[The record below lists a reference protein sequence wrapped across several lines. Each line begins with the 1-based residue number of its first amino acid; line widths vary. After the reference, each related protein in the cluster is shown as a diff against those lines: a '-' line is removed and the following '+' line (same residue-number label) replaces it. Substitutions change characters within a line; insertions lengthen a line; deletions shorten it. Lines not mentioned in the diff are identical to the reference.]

1 MNKGINVLSL
11 FDGISCGQIAL
22 QRAGIKVNQYFAS
35 EIDKHAIKVTQ
46 TNWPETVQLG
56 SVVDVKV
63 ENLPKIDLIIGG
75 SPCQSFSFC
84 GKKNGMSTIDRQDIL
99 TLEHYLQLKSKNY
112 KFNGQSYLFWEYAR
126 LVKEIAPEYF
136 LLENVRMVKKWQDV
150 ITGVLGV
157 EPILINSSKL
167 SAQNRV
173 RLYWT
178 NIPNVTSPEDKK
190 IMLKDIV
197 DQNDTLHN
205 ISIYNGAAQR
215 TRYKDDG
222 GSKQVVEIRR
232 DEKANALLTG
242 TGKSLLAVGN
252 TNDIRKFTPEESER
266 LQTVPVGYTSC
277 ISNHQRYRCLGN
289 GWTVDVIAHI
299 FGFLPDEFKKN
310 GINTTN
316 LR

>member
-1 MNKGINVLSL
+1 MNKIIDNGINVLSL

-22 QRAGIKVNQYFAS
+22 QRAGIKVNKYFAS

-46 TNWPETVQLG
+46 HNWPETIQLG
-56 SVVDVKV
+56 SVADIKASD
-63 ENLPKIDLIIGG
+63 LPKIDLIIGG

-84 GKKNGMSTIDRQDIL
+84 GKKSGMSTIDKQDIL
-99 TLEHYLQLKSKNY
+99 TLEHYLQLKLKNY

-126 LVKEIAPEYF
+126 LVKEIAPKYF

-150 ITGVLGV
+150 ITGVLDV

-178 NIPNVTSPEDKK
+178 NIPNVFLPEDKK

-197 DQNDTLHN
+197 DKNDTSHN
-205 ISIYNGAAQR
+205 IFIYNGAAQR

-222 GSKQVVEIRR
+222 GSKQVIEIRK
-232 DEKANALLTG
+232 DGKANALLTG
-242 TGKSLLAVGN
+242 TAKSLLAVGN
-252 TNDIRKFTPEESER
+252 TSDIRKFTPEESER

-277 ISNHQRYRCLGN
+277 ISNYQRYRCLGN
-289 GWTVDVIAHI
+289 GWTADVIAHI
-299 FGFLPDEFKKN
+299 LSFLPNELK
-310 GINTTN
+310 
-316 LR
+316 